1 MTETTGGRKQPES
14 FEAAMLRLEEIAAL
28 LEDGDAPL
36 AQSLTLYKEGAGL
49 AAWCT
54 EQLTAARQEVTLLAG
69 RDSLRKGG
77 ATE

>member
-1 MTETTGGRKQPES
+1 MTETTGSEKQPES

-54 EQLTAARQEVTLLAG
+54 EQLANARQEVTLLAG
-69 RDSLRKGG
+69 RDASQKGG
-77 ATE
+77 VTQ